1 MWCVT
6 AVLMTVMG
14 VGGWWWYRVRAEAF
28 MGQVTR
34 ELERTQAF
42 LDATRSYTR
51 EVLKPSMAKTADG
64 TFIADGMSANRVVKG
79 VFERFARTYPL
90 YRFKEASD
98 NPLNPD
104 NRADAFEMELLKE
117 LRESPA
123 RAQVTKFYRDGNG
136 NEWYVAAKPTYM
148 EKSCLACHGKVDEA
162 PKEIIKNYG
171 RDHGYGWKVGEVV
184 AAMTV
189 RVPTHE
195 LRAAQRA
202 LARDVTLWVGALTG
216 GALAAVYLCAWVLV
230 GRPVRRIA
238 KSMDEIAEQR
248 DYTRGLA
255 EYRRKDEVGVAA
267 GAFNR
272 VLSVVRESMSA
283 LEHSNK
289 TLEFR
294 VAERTAA
301 AEASKRE
308 AETANQAKS
317 SFLANMSHEIRTP
330 MTAILGYADLMMQPD
345 QSLSDRLDAVG
356 SIRRNA
362 RHLLE
367 LINEILDLS
376 KIEAGRMVV
385 ERVSCDLAEVL
396 ADVDS
401 MMRPRALEQG
411 LEFEVTFA
419 EGGLPRKIITDPLRL
434 KQILVNLVGNAVKF
448 TTKGRVSIFLGWTGE
463 GSRARRWGTLRLAVR
478 DTGIGMSGEQ
488 VERLFRPFTQADD
501 SMTRKYGGTG
511 LGLTISQRLA
521 NLLGG
526 AIEVESTPG
535 SGSTFTLCMNLER
548 TEDAEMFSSLMRD
561 TLRTPADSSAEEQ
574 PLKAKI
580 LLAEDG
586 LDNQRLLASIL
597 RRAGAEVTIAETG
610 KAAVDVARS
619 GSFDVILMDM
629 QMPELDGYEATA
641 QLRARGLTLPIIAL
655 TAHAMAEDR
664 GKCLKAGCNEYLTKP
679 VERKTLLEAVRK
691 QLQGRPMASVTA
703 TAQASSI
710 PEPAASTPAPEPLA
724 PPLRSEFAEDPDMKE
739 LIKQY
744 VAGLPEQVAKLVA
757 LLNQSDLE
765 TLRREIHKIK
775 GSGGGYGFSEL
786 TDLAAKAEKR
796 IRAGEALTAIT
807 DGVET
812 LVERMRRVEGYEVAR
827 EGGAT
832 QEKK

>member
-1 MWCVT
+1 
-6 AVLMTVMG
+6 
-14 VGGWWWYRVRAEAF
+14 
-28 MGQVTR
+28 
-34 ELERTQAF
+34 
-42 LDATRSYTR
+42 
-51 EVLKPSMAKTADG
+51 
-64 TFIADGMSANRVVKG
+64 MSANRVVKG

-98 NPLNPD
+98 NPLNLD
-104 NRADAFEMELLKE
+104 NVADAVELELLKQ
-117 LRESPA
+117 LRGSPA
-123 RAQVTKFYRDGNG
+123 VAQVTRFYRDGNG
-136 NEWYVAAKPTYM
+136 NEWYVAAKPTYV
-148 EKSCLACHGKVDEA
+148 EKSCLACHGKPEEA
-162 PKEIIKNYG
+162 PKEIQTAYG
-171 RDHGYGWKVGEVV
+171 RSHGYGWRVGDVV

-195 LRAAQRA
+195 MRAAQRG

-216 GALAAVYLCAWVLV
+216 AALAAVYLCAWVLV

-238 KSMDEIAEQR
+238 KEMDEIADRR
-248 DYTRGLA
+248 DYSRRLT
-255 EYRRKDEVGVAA
+255 EDRRKDEVGVAA

-272 VLSVVRESMSA
+272 VLTVVRESLSA
-283 LEHSNK
+283 LEDSNK

-301 AEASKRE
+301 AEASRHDAE
-308 AETANQAKS
+308 AANQAKS

-345 QSLSDRLDAVG
+345 QTLSDRLDAVG

-385 ERVSCDLAEVL
+385 ERVPCDLAEL
-396 ADVDS
+396 LGDVDS

-411 LEFEVTFA
+411 LEFEVEFA
-419 EGGLPRKIITDPLRL
+419 EGGLPRKIITDSLRL

-448 TTKGRVSIFLGWTGE
+448 TSKGRVSIFVAWTGE
-463 GSRARRWGTLRLAVR
+463 GARLPRWGALRMAVR
-478 DTGIGMSGEQ
+478 DSGIGMSPEQ
-488 VERLFRPFTQADD
+488 VTRLFRPFTQADD

-521 NLLGG
+521 NLMGG
-526 AIEVESTPG
+526 QIDVESTPG
-535 SGSTFTLCMNLER
+535 SGSTFTLSLNLER

-561 TLRTPADSSAEEQ
+561 TPRSSDGAAQLEQ
-574 PLKAKI
+574 PLQARI

-597 RRAGAEVTIAETG
+597 RRAGAEVTIAENG
-610 KAAVDVARS
+610 KSAVELARS
-619 GSFDVILMDM
+619 GAFDLVLMDM

-641 QLRARGLTLPIIAL
+641 QLRARGVTLPIIAL

-679 VERKTLLEAVRK
+679 VERKSLLDMVRK
-691 QLQGRPMASVTA
+691 QLENRPPA
-703 TAQASSI
+703 
-710 PEPAASTPAPEPLA
+710 PAAPQADAPAQQAPAPQVDAVPRI
-724 PPLRSEFAEDPDMKE
+724 RSEFSEDPDMKD
-739 LIKQY
+739 LIRQY
-744 VAGLPEQVAKLVA
+744 VEGLPEQVAKLVT
-757 LLNQSDLE
+757 LLKQTDLE

-786 TDLAAKAEKR
+786 TDLAARAEKR
-796 IRAGEALTAIT
+796 IRANEALAQIT
-807 DGVET
+807 TEVEA
-812 LVERMRRVEGYEVAR
+812 LVERMRRVEGYEAAR
-827 EGGAT
+827 EGGAR
-832 QEKK
+832 